1 MNRAMTLVLV
11 LLAISFSPVVKAD
24 GINLPVQPLGIVNAT
39 VGITPV
45 EDSFMPGGEG
55 LGRISLGY
63 VFNGVPNGF
72 VYWIASPSV
81 EPFTRS
87 GGQISFL
94 PGNYNYSPSS
104 ESLNISATSLCCADV
119 LTFFGEAPTF
129 SFTLPS
135 TITPALNPTWHTEGG
150 DEFLVSNVPV
160 QISTPVPEP
169 GTFLLLGIGLVGLV
183 VRSTKGASRR
193 KHLRETVKSYSQHG
207 SPANC

>member
-1 MNRAMTLVLV
+1 MNRAMTVVLV
-11 LLAISFSPVVKAD
+11 LLAMAFSPVVKAD

-55 LGRISLGY
+55 LGRIFLGY

-72 VYWIASPSV
+72 VYWIATPSV

-104 ESLNISATSLCCADV
+104 VSLNISATSLCCADV
-119 LTFFGEAPTF
+119 LTFFGETDTF

-135 TITPALNPTWHTEGG
+135 TIAPALNPTWHTKGG
-150 DEFLVSNVPV
+150 DEYLVSNVPV
-160 QISTPVPEP
+160 QIGTPVPEP

-183 VRSTKGASRR
+183 VRGACQR
-193 KHLRETVKSYSQHG
+193 
-207 SPANC
+207 P